1 MHGTR
6 GIRHIR
12 RAAIIAATAIAMSGC
27 LESGSF
33 SQDYEEIVISNSLS
47 GSVGDGPVVG
57 AVVKIRRSDGEMVTQ
72 VTSDT
77 NGNYGVSI
85 RTKAKNYPLT
95 IEALGG
101 VDLVTNNAPDFDL
114 AGAVVEFDDITIA
127 NANPFTTIA
136 VEIARELPGGL
147 SPKNILAA
155 ESYVTAALSSGL
167 STVINTGPMRTR
179 IDATNIAEMVK
190 SSESLAEI
198 IRRTRDLILLNGR
211 STSGNQV
218 LRALASDLTDT
229 IIDGVG
235 STRTEPRTSAIA
247 TVVAVAVFLESMQDE
262 LHVNGQDAMAA
273 MDAAIM
279 RVSASSPSRMTG
291 DINVTGEMIY
301 AVRIGLIACLAVE
314 NNSRIA
320 DLLLAFV
327 GVQPGMDSVLIRTLL
342 PADYRQTLAAVLDMI
357 ASADDAIIATI
368 NTAVRAGLDDPT
380 FNQAPTIFGSPAT
393 SIIAGSNYSFTPSAA
408 DPEGDLLTFSIVNR
422 PGWASFSTAT
432 GRLSGTPTVGNAGSY
447 NNIVI
452 SVSDGEFSA
461 SLATFAINVVHNNS
475 APTIS
480 GSPPVQV
487 NANELYTFTPTASDP
502 DGDAL
507 MFSVANLPGWANFNT
522 ASGGISGTP
531 GDADVGIASNIRITV
546 TDGSSSVTLGPF
558 SITVTSISLGSA
570 TLSWTPPI
578 ENEDG
583 TAIIDLAGYRIY
595 WGTTPGSYP
604 NSVSI
609 NNPGVVM
616 FVVDNLVPG
625 SYEFAITAFNT
636 AGVESVYSN
645 TATKIVL

>member
-1 MHGTR
+1 MQGTR

-12 RAAIIAATAIAMSGC
+12 RTAIIAAMAFATSAC

-33 SQDYEEIVISNSLS
+33 SEEYEEIVTNNSLS

-57 AVVKIRRSDGEMVTQ
+57 AVVKIRRSDGEMLAQ
-72 VTSDT
+72 IASDS
-77 NGNYGVSI
+77 NGNYSVSI
-85 RTKAKNYPLT
+85 QTKAKNYPLI
-95 IEALGG
+95 IEALDGI
-101 VDLVTNNAPDFDL
+101 DLVTNNAPNFDL
-114 AGAVVEFDDITIA
+114 AGAVLEYNDTTTA
-127 NANPFTTIA
+127 NVNPFTTIA

-147 SPKNILAA
+147 SPENITVA
-155 ESYVTAALSSGL
+155 ESYVTGALSSGL
-167 STVINTGPMRTR
+167 STLINTGPMRTR

-198 IRRTRDLILLNGR
+198 IRRTRDLILSNGR

-218 LRALASDLTDT
+218 LRALASDLTDS

-247 TVVAVAVFLESMQDE
+247 TVVAVLVFLESMQDE

-279 RVSASSPSRMTG
+279 QVSVSSPSRMTG
-291 DINVTGEMIY
+291 DINVTGDMID
-301 AVRIGLIACLAVE
+301 AVRIGLVACLAVDS
-314 NNSRIA
+314 NLRIEE
-320 DLLLAFV
+320 LLVAFG

-342 PADYRQTLAAVLDMI
+342 PADYRQTMEAVLAMI
-357 ASADDAIIATI
+357 ASADDSVIATI
-368 NTAVRAGLDDPT
+368 NTVVRAGLDDTT
-380 FNQAPTIFGSPAT
+380 FNQAPTISGSPAT

-408 DPEGDLLTFSIVNR
+408 DPEGDSLTFSIVNR

-432 GRLSGTPTVGNAGSY
+432 GRLSGIPTISNAGSY

-461 SLATFAINVVHNNS
+461 SLPTFAINVVRNNA

-480 GSPPVQV
+480 GSPPGQV
-487 NANELYTFTPTASDP
+487 NANQLYSFTPTASDS
-502 DGDAL
+502 DGDRL
-507 MFSVANLPGWANFNT
+507 TFSVANLPAWASFNT
-522 ASGGISGTP
+522 ASGGISGRP
-531 GDADVGIASNIRITV
+531 GDADVGIASNITITV
-546 TDGSSSVTLGPF
+546 SDGSASATLGPF
-558 SITVTSISLGSA
+558 SISVTAVSLGSA
-570 TLSWTPPI
+570 TLSWTPPT

-583 TAIIDLAGYRIY
+583 TALSNLAGYRIY
-595 WGTTPGSYP
+595 WGTTTGSYP
-604 NSVSI
+604 NSVTI

-625 SYEFAITAFNT
+625 SYVFAITAFNI

-645 TATKIVL
+645 TATKVVL